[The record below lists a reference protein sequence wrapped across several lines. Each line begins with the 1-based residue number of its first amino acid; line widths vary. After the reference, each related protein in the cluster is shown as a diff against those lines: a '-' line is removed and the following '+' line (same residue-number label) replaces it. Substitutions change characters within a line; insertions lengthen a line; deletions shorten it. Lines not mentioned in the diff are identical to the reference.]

1 MATTWF
7 RIRLSAAQVA
17 ADHISRIQDAFEEVF
32 VAAGSPDG
40 VAMFGVSNDDGSDD
54 LYFNPAAA
62 ALAEPLLRANSATR
76 CAPPL
81 DEGTLA
87 LLVGHPGSHRLLSS

>member
-7 RIRLSAAQVA
+7 QIGLSAAQVA
-17 ADHISRIQDAFEEVF
+17 ANHISRIQDAFEEVF
-32 VAAGSPDG
+32 IAAGSPNG
-40 VAMFGVSNDDGSDD
+40 VAMFGVSNEGGGED

-62 ALAEPLLRANSATR
+62 ELAEAVLKANSAKR

>member
-7 RIRLSAAQVA
+7 KIALSAAQVA
-17 ADHISRIQDAFEEVF
+17 ANHISRIQDAFEEVF
-32 VAAGSPDG
+32 VGAGSPPG
-40 VAMFGVSNDDGSDD
+40 VAMFGVSNDDGGDD

-62 ALAEPLLRANSATR
+62 ALAEPLLRANSAVR
-76 CAPPL
+76 CAPPV